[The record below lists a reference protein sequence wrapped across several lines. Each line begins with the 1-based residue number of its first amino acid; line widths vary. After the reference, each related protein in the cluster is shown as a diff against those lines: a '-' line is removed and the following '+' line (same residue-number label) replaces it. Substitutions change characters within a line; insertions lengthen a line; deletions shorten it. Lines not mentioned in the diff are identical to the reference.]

1 MLQPITEMSD
11 SLNLS
16 NEEDAAIARR
26 LQEAIGDQFAERVAV
41 DRVWA
46 REVLGISE

>member
-1 MLQPITEMSD
+1 MSD
-11 SLNLS
+11 SLNSS

>member
-1 MLQPITEMSD
+1 MLQPTTDMSD

-16 NEEDAAIARR
+16 NDEDAAIARR
-26 LQEAIGDQFAERVAV
+26 LQEAIGDQFAERVAI

-46 REVLGISE
+46 KEVLGVSE